1 MAHNLGL
8 KVVAEGVET
17 EAQLSFLSANGCDEA
32 QGYYFARP
40 QPAAE
45 LTKWLAQVHRRP
57 GTPTQGVKRA

>member
-17 EAQLSFLSANGCDEA
+17 EAQLSFLSQNGCDEA

-45 LTKWLAQVHRRP
+45 LTKWLRNARENIAPARL
-57 GTPTQGVKRA
+57 RA